1 MHTYTQVLKGLIIH
15 KEDNQKPLIQIDY
28 SSAPGQNLQLV
39 FSAALNSDAWL
50 KGSVVLGTPFQSHL
64 AYFWSGGRVCQ
75 PLLPVLSLKSQ
86 SWHLQPICEQQAC
99 TASTAG
105 PNSTPFEVNSG
116 LETGFCRHL
125 WWKVVWCCSLVSAVT
140 CYRSWVKIYHLS
152 FPLLLYDPSTSVL
165 KYLNATFIAQW
176 SILDV

>member
-15 KEDNQKPLIQIDY
+15 KEDNQKPLTQTDY
-28 SSAPGQNLQLV
+28 SSAPRQNLQLV
-39 FSAALNSDAWL
+39 FSAALNWDAWL
-50 KGSVVLGTPFQSHL
+50 KGSVVLGTPFQSPCL
-64 AYFWSGGRVCQ
+64 FSEWRQS
-75 PLLPVLSLKSQ
+75 LPTTPSVLSLKSQ

-105 PNSTPFEVNSG
+105 PNSTPFEVNSC
-116 LETGFCRHL
+116 LETGFSRHL

-140 CYRSWVKIYHLS
+140 CYRSWAKIYCLS

-176 SILDV
+176 SILDM